1 MSVATIVAIV
11 FNAIMCVVS
20 AAMFFVHRKKEPWKS
35 EPRKWRT
42 IITITDIALTLGFA
56 VAVVSNLSAGNE
68 PLHTICSL
76 AVIII
81 LGIGLVLQLAIIIH
95 YYRLG
100 KKYQREAEEYHAQT
114 LAAMSETI
122 ALLEQTV
129 ALNKQATGEP
139 EEPDTPQDEQTRTGE
154 KQTDASK

>member
-1 MSVATIVAIV
+1 MSTATIVAIV
-11 FNAIMCVVS
+11 FNAVMLIVS

-35 EPRKWRT
+35 EPHKWRT
-42 IITITDIALTLGFA
+42 IITITDVALTLGFA
-56 VAVVSNLSAGNE
+56 SAVVSNLSAENE
-68 PLHTICSL
+68 PLHTISSL

-81 LGIGLVLQLAIIIH
+81 LGIGLALQLATIIH

-100 KKYQREAEEYHAQT
+100 KKYQRETEELQAQT
-114 LAAMSETI
+114 FATMMETI

-139 EEPDTPQDEQTRTGE
+139 GEPETPLEELTDTAE
-154 KQTDASK
+154 KPEDASK

>member
-1 MSVATIVAIV
+1 MSTLTIVAIV
-11 FNAIMCVVS
+11 FNAIMLIVS
-20 AAMFFVHRKKEPWKS
+20 AAMFFVHRKREPWKS

-42 IITITDIALTLGFA
+42 IIAITDVALTLGFA
-56 VAVVSNLSAGNE
+56 SAVVSNLSTGNE

-81 LGIGLVLQLAIIIH
+81 LGIGLVLQFAIIIH

-122 ALLEQTV
+122 ALLERTV
-129 ALNKQATGEP
+129 ALNKQAMGAQGEP
-139 EEPDTPQDEQTRTGE
+139 ETPQEEPTSTDEKTEG
-154 KQTDASK
+154 ASK

>member
-1 MSVATIVAIV
+1 MSTLTIVAIV

-20 AAMFFVHRKKEPWKS
+20 ALMFFVHRKKEPWKS

-42 IITITDIALTLGFA
+42 IITITDVALTLGFA
-56 VAVVSNLSAGNE
+56 SAVVSNLSTGNE

-81 LGIGLVLQLAIIIH
+81 LGIGLALQLAIIIH

-100 KKYQREAEEYHAQT
+100 KKYQRETEELQAQT
-114 LAAMSETI
+114 FATMMETI

-129 ALNKQATGEP
+129 ALNKQATGEH
-139 EEPDTPQDEQTRTGE
+139 EEPETPQEEQTDTTE
-154 KQTDASK
+154 KTEDASK

>member
-1 MSVATIVAIV
+1 MSTLTIVAIV
-11 FNAIMCVVS
+11 FNAVMLIVS

-35 EPRKWRT
+35 ETRKWRT
-42 IITITDIALTLGFA
+42 IIAITDVALTLGFA
-56 VAVVSNLSAGNE
+56 SAVVSNLSTRTE
-68 PLHTICSL
+68 PLHAICSL

-81 LGIGLVLQLAIIIH
+81 LGIGLVLQLATIIH
-95 YYRLG
+95 YYRLS

-129 ALNKQATGEP
+129 ARNKQAMGVLGEP
-139 EEPDTPQDEQTRTGE
+139 ETLQEEQTSAGE
-154 KQTDASK
+154 KTEDASK

>member
-1 MSVATIVAIV
+1 MSTLTIVTIV
-11 FNAIMCVVS
+11 FNAIMLIVN

-56 VAVVSNLSAGNE
+56 SAVVSNLSTGNE
-68 PLHTICSL
+68 PLHTISSL
-76 AVIII
+76 AAIIV
-81 LGIGLVLQLAIIIH
+81 LGLGLALQLTIIIH

-100 KKYQREAEEYHAQT
+100 KKYQRETEELQAQT
-114 LAAMSETI
+114 FATMMETI

-129 ALNKQATGEP
+129 ARNKQTTGEP
-139 EEPDTPQDEQTRTGE
+139 ETPQEEPISTNE
-154 KQTDASK
+154 KTEDASK

>member
-1 MSVATIVAIV
+1 MSTLTIVAVV
-11 FNAIMCVVS
+11 FNAIMFIVS

-35 EPRKWRT
+35 EPSKWRT
-42 IITITDIALTLGFA
+42 IITITDIALILGFA
-56 VAVVSNLSAGNE
+56 SAVVSNLSAGNE

-100 KKYQREAEEYHAQT
+100 KKYQREAEELHEQT
-114 LAAMSETI
+114 FATMMETI

-129 ALNKQATGEP
+129 ARNK
-139 EEPDTPQDEQTRTGE
+139 
-154 KQTDASK
+154 

>member
-1 MSVATIVAIV
+1 MSTATIVAIV
-11 FNAIMCVVS
+11 FNAVMLIVS

-42 IITITDIALTLGFA
+42 IITITDVALTLGFA
-56 VAVVSNLSAGNE
+56 SAVVSNLSTGNE
-68 PLHTICSL
+68 PLHTISSL
-76 AVIII
+76 AVIIV

-100 KKYQREAEEYHAQT
+100 KKYQRETEELQAQT
-114 LAAMSETI
+114 FATMMETI

-129 ALNKQATGEP
+129 ARNKQATGEQDEP
-139 EEPDTPQDEQTRTGE
+139 ETPQEELTDSGE
-154 KQTDASK
+154 KSEGASK

>member
-1 MSVATIVAIV
+1 MSALTIVAIV
-11 FNAIMCVVS
+11 FNAVMFIVS

-42 IITITDIALTLGFA
+42 IITITDVALTLGFA
-56 VAVVSNLSAGNE
+56 SAVVSNLSTGNE
-68 PLHTICSL
+68 PLHTISSL
-76 AVIII
+76 AVIIV

-100 KKYQREAEEYHAQT
+100 KKYQRETEELQAQT
-114 LAAMSETI
+114 FATMMETI

-129 ALNKQATGEP
+129 ARNKQTTGEP
-139 EEPDTPQDEQTRTGE
+139 GEPEQLEEPTDTAE
-154 KQTDASK
+154 KTEDASK

>member
-1 MSVATIVAIV
+1 MSTLTIVTIV
-11 FNAIMCVVS
+11 FNAIMLIVS

-56 VAVVSNLSAGNE
+56 SAVVSNLSTGNE
-68 PLHTICSL
+68 PLHTISSL
-76 AVIII
+76 AVIIV
-81 LGIGLVLQLAIIIH
+81 LGIGLALQLTIIIH

-100 KKYQREAEEYHAQT
+100 KKYQRETEELQAQT
-114 LAAMSETI
+114 FATMMETI

-129 ALNKQATGEP
+129 ARNKQTTGEP
-139 EEPDTPQDEQTRTGE
+139 ETPQEEPISTNE
-154 KQTDASK
+154 KTEDASK

>member
-1 MSVATIVAIV
+1 MSALTIVAIV
-11 FNAIMCVVS
+11 FNAVMFIVS

-42 IITITDIALTLGFA
+42 IITITDVALTLGFA
-56 VAVVSNLSAGNE
+56 VAVASNLSTGNE

-95 YYRLG
+95 YYRLS

-114 LAAMSETI
+114 LATMMETI
-122 ALLEQTV
+122 ALLEHTV
-129 ALNKQATGEP
+129 ALNKQAMGESEELETPP
-139 EEPDTPQDEQTRTGE
+139 EEQTSTGE
-154 KQTDASK
+154 KQADASK

>member
-1 MSVATIVAIV
+1 MSTATIVAIV
-11 FNAIMCVVS
+11 FNAVMLIVS
-20 AAMFFVHRKKEPWKS
+20 AAMFIVHRKKEPWKS

-42 IITITDIALTLGFA
+42 IITITDVALTLGFA
-56 VAVVSNLSAGNE
+56 SAVVSNLSTGNE

-76 AVIII
+76 AVIVI

-139 EEPDTPQDEQTRTGE
+139 GEPEQLEEPTGAGGKPE
-154 KQTDASK
+154 DASK

>member
-1 MSVATIVAIV
+1 MSTATIVAIV
-11 FNAIMCVVS
+11 FNAVMLIVS
-20 AAMFFVHRKKEPWKS
+20 AAMFFVHHKKEPWKS

-42 IITITDIALTLGFA
+42 IITITDVALTLGFA
-56 VAVVSNLSAGNE
+56 SAVVSNLSTGNE

-76 AVIII
+76 AVIVI
-81 LGIGLVLQLAIIIH
+81 LGIGLALQLVIIIH

-100 KKYQREAEEYHAQT
+100 KKYQRETEELNAQT
-114 LAAMSETI
+114 LATMMETI

-139 EEPDTPQDEQTRTGE
+139 AKPETPQEEQTGTAE
-154 KQTDASK
+154 KTEGGSK